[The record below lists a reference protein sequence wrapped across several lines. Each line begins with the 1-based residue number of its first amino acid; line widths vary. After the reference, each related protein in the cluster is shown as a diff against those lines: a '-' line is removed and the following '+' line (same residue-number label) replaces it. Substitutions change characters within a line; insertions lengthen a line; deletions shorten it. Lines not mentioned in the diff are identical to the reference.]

1 MTRYDRQMILPE
13 VGAEGQDRLRA
24 SHVLVVGAGGLGC
37 PVLQYLAGA
46 GVGVITIVDPDVVE
60 ESNLHRQ
67 PLYSLANVGE
77 SKAYAAA
84 ARLHGYNPEIEL
96 RARNIALEPA
106 NVSELVAQADI
117 IIDAADTFAASYTL
131 SDECYQQSKPLI
143 SASALGT
150 TGYLGGFCGGVPSL
164 RAVFPAPPTNAANCS
179 SAGVLGPAVGSIGAM
194 QAQMVLAVLLGF
206 SPSPMGRLIT
216 IDFKSFSFGG
226 FSFLN
231 AKEPEW
237 HAPFISTEG
246 LHSDDL
252 VIELRDSIEAP
263 EPVCPSA
270 QRVLPEELTNY
281 DFDGTQRIVL
291 CCRTGL
297 RAWRGAQALSER
309 GFKNIALLADS
320 RS

>member
-13 VGAEGQDRLRA
+13 VGVEGQDRLRA

-46 GVGVITIVDPDVVE
+46 GVGIITIVDPDVVE

-84 ARLHGYNPEIEL
+84 ARLHGYNPEVEL
-96 RARNIALEPA
+96 RALNIALEPGNA
-106 NVSELVAQADI
+106 TELVAQAYI
-117 IIDAADTFAASYTL
+117 VVDAADTFAASYTL
-131 SDECYQQSKPLI
+131 SDECTLQGKPLI

-150 TGYLGGFCGGVPSL
+150 AGYLGGFCGGVPSL
-164 RAVFPAPPTNAANCS
+164 RAVFPEPPSNAANCS

-216 IDFKSFSFGG
+216 IDLKSFGFGG

-237 HAPFISTEG
+237 HAPFISTA
-246 LHSDDL
+246 DL
-252 VIELRDSIEAP
+252 SSEDRVIELRDCMEAP
-263 EPVCPSA
+263 KPVYARA
-270 QRVLPEELTNY
+270 QRVSPEELTNCN
-281 DFDGTQRIVL
+281 FDGSQRIVL

-297 RAWRGAQALSER
+297 RAWRGAQVLSER
-309 GFKNIALLADS
+309 GFKNIALIADS

>member
-13 VGAEGQDRLRA
+13 VGIAGQDRLRA

-46 GVGVITIVDPDVVE
+46 GVGIITIVDPDVVE

-106 NVSELVAQADI
+106 NVSELVGQADI
-117 IIDAADTFAASYTL
+117 IVDAADTFAASYTL
-131 SDECYQQSKPLI
+131 SDECYRQDKPLI
-143 SASALGT
+143 SASALGM

-164 RAVFPAPPTNAANCS
+164 RAVFPAPPTNTANCS

-194 QAQMVLAVLLGF
+194 QVQMVLAVLLGF

-237 HAPFISTEG
+237 HAPFISADD

-281 DFDGTQRIVL
+281 DLNDSQRIVL

-309 GFKNIALLADS
+309 GFKKIALIADS